1 MSVFNELSGPETE
14 NSLKLTFK
22 TGIKILALEKLLQ
35 HDRRSV
41 TWHILYPCFHS
52 PLMAGVNADGM
63 TAKHDDDDD
72 SNLSSQVFCPVV
84 KFQLGLTEDK
94 RSPVEQAPT
103 NVNESSIRAE

>member
-1 MSVFNELSGPETE
+1 MSVFNELSGAETE

-72 SNLSSQVFCPVV
+72 SNLSSQVLSCCQISAGTDRGQ
-84 KFQLGLTEDK
+84 KI
-94 RSPVEQAPT
+94 
-103 NVNESSIRAE
+103 SSRTSSYQCK